1 VTVLDDIFTALTE
14 HAELAALVEERVY
27 PANRPP
33 KSGFPCVTY
42 FRVDHPHGE
51 THTGCSMSWPR
62 YQFIAWSED
71 PDEAEAVAL
80 ALKGAIRSIPRAA
93 IIVGGGDIFQADVPL
108 RGVRLDA
115 QVYTEEVA

>member
-1 VTVLDDIFTALTE
+1 MTVLDDIFTALTE
-14 HAELAALVEERVY
+14 HAALAALVDERVY

-42 FRVDHPHGE
+42 FRVDHPHAE
-51 THTGCSMSWPR
+51 TQTGCTMSWPR
-62 YQFIAWSED
+62 YQFVAWAED
-71 PDEAEAVAL
+71 PDTAEDVAL
-80 ALKGAIRSIPRAA
+80 ALKGAIRTIPRAA